1 MCIRDRPDQPPGP
14 GAHLPEHPPL
24 PRADRPGQRAR
35 GVPGRRAAALP
46 PVAHRR
52 AAAPL
57 RGEEPSGDRHGRA
70 QQLRRLVARAAAH
83 PWVPA
88 GGGGDH
94 PACRGA
100 APGDGPVPPP
110 GRGGPQPSLR
120 RAAAAGDCPG
130 TGHPPQGPAAG
141 RAGGGDEHP
150 GEGRPDGAH
159 PAAPRSVLAGDPGHR
174 ARHEAGDGHL
184 RGHHRARPRGYHRL
198 RRAGARAPGPEGDRG
213 LSGRQLPGR
222 ARAAGPSGD
231 AHLGDAHPV
240 STPATLGTREPR
252 SQLLE
257 VNDLH
262 VSYGAITA
270 LRGVSLAVG
279 QGEVVALIGANGA
292 GKTSTLRAI
301 SGLLKPRS
309 GRIRLAEQEIQ
320 GLKSNVLVPKGM
332 AHAPEGRGI
341 FLNLT
346 VMENLELGAYLRR
359 DAAEIRQDLDYV
371 FGLFPRLRERMRQP
385 GGTLSGGEQQM
396 LSISRAL
403 MSRPKLLLLD
413 EPSLGLAP
421 QVVET
426 IFRILREVNA
436 RGVSILLVEQNA
448 HLALNLAHYGYV
460 LETGEVVMRG
470 QGKAL
475 LAAPEIRKA
484 YLGE

>member
-1 MCIRDRPDQPPGP
+1 MS
-14 GAHLPEHPPL
+14 A
-24 PRADRPGQRAR
+24 
-35 GVPGRRAAALP
+35 
-46 PVAHRR
+46 
-52 AAAPL
+52 
-57 RGEEPSGDRHGRA
+57 
-70 QQLRRLVARAAAH
+70 
-83 PWVPA
+83 
-88 GGGGDH
+88 
-94 PACRGA
+94 
-100 APGDGPVPPP
+100 
-110 GRGGPQPSLR
+110 
-120 RAAAAGDCPG
+120 
-130 TGHPPQGPAAG
+130 
-141 RAGGGDEHP
+141 
-150 GEGRPDGAH
+150 
-159 PAAPRSVLAGDPGHR
+159 
-174 ARHEAGDGHL
+174 
-184 RGHHRARPRGYHRL
+184 
-198 RRAGARAPGPEGDRG
+198 
-213 LSGRQLPGR
+213 
-222 ARAAGPSGD
+222 
-231 AHLGDAHPV
+231 
-240 STPATLGTREPR
+240 PATLGPREPR
-252 SQLLE
+252 PQLLDVE
-257 VNDLH
+257 DLH

-270 LRGVSLAVG
+270 LRGVSLGVG

-301 SGLLKPRS
+301 SGMLKPRS

-320 GLKSNVLVPKGM
+320 GLRSNLLVPRGM

-346 VMENLELGAYLRR
+346 VLENLELGAYLRR
-359 DAAEIRQDLDYV
+359 DVPEIKRDLEYV
-371 FGLFPRLRERMRQP
+371 FGLFPILRERVRQHA
-385 GGTLSGGEQQM
+385 GTLSGGEQQM

-403 MSRPKLLLLD
+403 MSGPKLLLLD